1 MRTTEITNEINDIK
15 KWENKIKQKDL
26 KLEENRYMFD
36 FKQFETIISFCDSI
50 YNRKINIKEAEK
62 KQTNLLENAVN
73 VSNKS
78 RPRSKKD
85 KN

>member
-1 MRTTEITNEINDIK
+1 
-15 KWENKIKQKDL
+15 
-26 KLEENRYMFD
+26 MFD

-50 YNRKINIKEAEK
+50 HIRKINIKEAEK
-62 KQTNLLENAVN
+62 KHTNLLENAVN